1 MQVHFQICL
10 DEKKKKK
17 KKKKKKSNIMHKQI
31 MP

>member
-17 KKKKKKSNIMHKQI
+17 KKKKKKNIMHKQI

>member
-10 DEKKKKK
+10 DEEKKKKK
-17 KKKKKKSNIMHKQI
+17 KKKKKIMHKQI